1 MLNWVLKTFPN
12 LNLER
17 KWNQPTFTNDGTFII
32 VFSVS
37 KHHISVAP
45 EKYTM
50 HQFRNKTEKTEY
62 SHAKMLF
69 RISFN
74 DEVNYLLLKEII
86 ACIMADKKGYTTF
99 WRKYA

>member
-74 DEVNYLLLKEII
+74 DEVNYLFLKEII